1 MNSRKRVQ
9 LSFFMREESEPKNRS
24 GVNALQYD
32 NINGRLFTAGRDS
45 IIRVWNT
52 NKSRDPLLQ
61 CMEHHA
67 DWVNDIVLCCDGKNL
82 ISASNDTTVKVWNA
96 TKGFCMSTL
105 RTHRD
110 YVRVLAYAR
119 HREEVASA
127 GLDRSIFLW
136 DVRTLT
142 ALTPTNNTVTTSSF
156 SEKKDSIYSLAMN
169 PSGTLL
175 VSGSPDKIIRVWD
188 PRACCKLFQL
198 SGHTDNVRALVVHP
212 SGQEILSASSDGT
225 IRIWPLSMRRCTD
238 TIRIHTQS
246 VFTLQVDEAWT
257 TVFSSGK
264 DGKIWAT
271 DLNNTSRSV
280 LIGEEADPVL
290 RLQLVESH
298 PDAFI
303 WASTCNS
310 AVNRWPI
317 GSKLRFL
324 QQGEG
329 RASSDHLRL
338 ASEDHSQHAS
348 SAVPQPRDA
357 RPTHL
362 NRTPFNPISSV
373 HLHWPEAE
381 QKEQHLDVTEVAK
394 PDFIIPGGPS
404 VIQYHVCSEK
414 RFILTKDSDGNVDI
428 YDVLKARLVERLGL
442 VDFESVIK
450 EHERLIYV
458 PNWFSVDLKC
468 GMPIIHL
475 DEADCM
481 SANITVGDAMLMD
494 DVEPDGCFTPET
506 KVNYS
511 VLLLQ
516 SLFARWPKANMLD
529 ADGSR
534 HDPLMHLILGVP
546 DHTPVILSE
555 GSGRAL
561 VRFLVRDVTPLNEQ
575 LMLCDSMSNW
585 IRDIVVDRRF
595 PKSVRIEF
603 FLLPGIREYNEKG
616 QCQIVPLMSMKR
628 DCLSA
633 SDILSIRKVMEH
645 VYQRLLKLTESFTMN
660 SVPAATPP
668 TPHSMNALG
677 TRATS
682 PYANADRFG
691 QGAQSGD
698 SRSPRSNQGHTAATS
713 QPNSDGTGPGS
724 NTSSTCNND
733 TRAPPMAPLDL
744 PPETMHADLTAVA
757 AAAAS
762 GDTNP
767 EDVIEIWCGDQCL
780 DPNMNLR
787 SARYFYWK
795 QPGCLMLSYVVK
807 HT

>member
-280 LIGEEADPVL
+280 LIGEESDPVL
-290 RLQLVESH
+290 R
-298 PDAFI
+298 
-303 WASTCNS
+303 
-310 AVNRWPI
+310 PI

-329 RASSDHLRL
+329 RINSDHLRL

-381 QKEQHLDVTEVAK
+381 QQEQHLDVTEVAK

-428 YDVLKARLVERLGL
+428 YDVLK
-442 VDFESVIK
+442 
-450 EHERLIYV
+450 
-458 PNWFSVDLKC
+458 
-468 GMPIIHL
+468 MPIIHL

-506 KVNYS
+506 KGACTHAFMRSSNDK
-511 VLLLQ
+511 LQ
-516 SLFARWPKANMLD
+516 RAPFAIIIR
-529 ADGSR
+529 
-534 HDPLMHLILGVP
+534 PLAQGKYV
-546 DHTPVILSE
+546 
-555 GSGRAL
+555 GCGRL
-561 VRFLVRDVTPLNEQ
+561 
-575 LMLCDSMSNW
+575 
-585 IRDIVVDRRF
+585 
-595 PKSVRIEF
+595 
-603 FLLPGIREYNEKG
+603 
-616 QCQIVPLMSMKR
+616 QIVPLMSMKR

-691 QGAQSGD
+691 QGEIAVLAIAVS
-698 SRSPRSNQGHTAATS
+698 
-713 QPNSDGTGPGS
+713 SDLL
-724 NTSSTCNND
+724 
-733 TRAPPMAPLDL
+733 AL
-744 PPETMHADLTAVA
+744 H
-757 AAAAS
+757 
-762 GDTNP
+762 
-767 EDVIEIWCGDQCL
+767 
-780 DPNMNLR
+780 
-787 SARYFYWK
+787 F
-795 QPGCLMLSYVVK
+795 
-807 HT
+807 